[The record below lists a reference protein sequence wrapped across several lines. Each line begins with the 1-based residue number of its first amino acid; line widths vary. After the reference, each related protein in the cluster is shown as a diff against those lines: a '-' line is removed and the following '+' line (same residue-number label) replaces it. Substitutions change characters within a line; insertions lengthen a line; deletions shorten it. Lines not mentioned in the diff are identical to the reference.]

1 MKEGIF
7 YGVSVGPGDPELM
20 TRKAVRVIEECGVIV
35 APMTKGEKTLALD
48 ITRGAA
54 DLSRKEI
61 VPVEFLMTRDRE
73 AQRQRHME
81 IAEQIAGYLRGGQ
94 DVAMLNLGD
103 VSIYST
109 FSYIHQLI
117 VQQGFE
123 TEIIPGVTSFCAV
136 AAKLKTS
143 LTTMAEPLTIIPASH
158 GQTEAALATPG
169 TKVLMKAGRALG
181 EVKEALQQAG
191 LYGRAMLVKNCGL
204 PEEQVCRNMDEA
216 GDDMGYFATIVVGGE
231 KE

>member
-48 ITRGAA
+48 IARGAA
-54 DLSRKEI
+54 NLSRKEI
-61 VPVEFLMTRDRE
+61 VPIEFLMTRDRE

-94 DVAMLNLGD
+94 DVTMLNLGD

-109 FSYIHQLI
+109 FS
-117 VQQGFE
+117 
-123 TEIIPGVTSFCAV
+123 
-136 AAKLKTS
+136 
-143 LTTMAEPLTIIPASH
+143 
-158 GQTEAALATPG
+158 
-169 TKVLMKAGRALG
+169 
-181 EVKEALQQAG
+181 
-191 LYGRAMLVKNCGL
+191 
-204 PEEQVCRNMDEA
+204 
-216 GDDMGYFATIVVGGE
+216 
-231 KE
+231 